1 MAVLRAAITL
11 RLVAFAGL
19 AAYGSSQGSHDW
31 IGGHGA
37 LPINWCCRMG
47 RGFAAGT
54 VFIATPA
61 RSQSCDL
68 GSIVNDFG
76 NIGDALTGPACDQAY
91 GDSAALTVAASALGG
106 LLAADP
112 SAGKS
117 LCGDVQNLF
126 SNGQSAANINQ
137 LVNNYFGSGIGPGS
151 ELIGAL
157 SQVAGPLATL
167 SCACSIDQGVGQ
179 IANNIGSCFEA
190 AVCAGIQLIKADIRD
205 SLATVRIRCRSPVTI
220 ARRRSSAPRQRMRMI
235 RNAPTPSTKASPKI
249 PRTTRSAG
257 IIFSMTVTAGTA
269 RATGA
274 PRSISVLAR
283 VP

>member
-1 MAVLRAAITL
+1 MGLCRSIGAAAWAAV
-11 RLVAFAGL
+11 
-19 AAYGSSQGSHDW
+19 
-31 IGGHGA
+31 
-37 LPINWCCRMG
+37 
-47 RGFAAGT
+47 FAAGT

-76 NIGDALTGPACDQAY
+76 NVGDALTGPACDQAY

-157 SQVAGPLATL
+157 SQVAVRWRRCHAPAR
-167 SCACSIDQGVGQ
+167 SIRAPVRSPTTSDRVSRPQS
-179 IANNIGSCFEA
+179 APASSSS
-190 AVCAGIQLIKADIRD
+190 ADIRD
-205 SLATVRIRCRSPVTI
+205 SRATVRIRCRSSVTI
-220 ARRRSSAPRQRMRMI
+220 ARRRSSAPRQPMRMI

-249 PRTTRSAG
+249 PRTTRSAA
-257 IIFSMTVTAGTA
+257 IIFSMTVAAGTA
-269 RATGA
+269 RAIGA
-274 PRSISVLAR
+274 RRSISVLAR
-283 VP
+283 VR